1 MNQPTDHELV
11 RQVLAGARARYS
23 HLVERHQAR
32 LYRFALGMLSRPEE
46 ARACVE
52 EAFVRGYSRLKECPD
67 KSRFGVWIFGM
78 VRVGCRDRPGAEG
91 TGPDT
96 SGAPAAPARR
106 QETAGEDAPRAPT
119 STLQE
124 AIRVLPD
131 PDLREVFLLKHVEGL
146 DFSEVAELLETDLD
160 EVRRRVRRAR
170 EALLIGLG

>member
-1 MNQPTDHELV
+1 MSHPTDAELV
-11 RQVLAGARARYS
+11 RQVLAGARDRYS
-23 HLVERHQAR
+23 HLVERHQKR

-52 EAFVRGYSRLKECPD
+52 EAFVRGYTRLGECPD
-67 KSRFGVWIFGM
+67 GGRFHVWVFSM
-78 VRVGCRDRPGAEG
+78 VRAGCRDRLDAGGTAPEG
-91 TGPDT
+91 
-96 SGAPAAPARR
+96 SAARLPRR
-106 QETAGEDAPRAPT
+106 EGLANSPT

-146 DFSEVAELLETDLD
+146 DFGEVAQLLGTDRD

-170 EALLIGLG
+170 EALLIGMG

>member
-1 MNQPTDHELV
+1 MNAPTDAELV

-23 HLVERHQAR
+23 HLLQRHQAW
-32 LYRFALGMLSRPEE
+32 LYRFALGMLSEPRT
-46 ARACVE
+46 ARASVE
-52 EAFVRGYSRLKECPD
+52 ECFVRGYTGLRECPD
-67 KSRFGVWIFGM
+67 HDRFGVWIFGM
-78 VRVGCRDRPGAEG
+78 VRGDCRARLDAKASGGESFGTPERPQEA
-91 TGPDT
+91 GPGSDQK
-96 SGAPAAPARR
+96 GAP
-106 QETAGEDAPRAPT
+106 

-146 DFSEVAELLETDLD
+146 EFGEVADLLETDPD

>member
-1 MNQPTDHELV
+1 MNALTDAELV

-23 HLVERHQAR
+23 HLLERHQAR
-32 LYRFALGMLSRPEE
+32 LYRFALGMLSDPSA
-46 ARACVE
+46 ARGCVE
-52 EAFVRGYSRLKECPD
+52 ECFVRGYARLRECPD
-67 KSRFGVWIFGM
+67 RDRFGVWIFGM
-78 VRVGCRDRPGAEG
+78 VRGDCRARLDAKATGDESSGTPEGRREAGPGSG
-91 TGPDT
+91 QKGP
-96 SGAPAAPARR
+96 P
-106 QETAGEDAPRAPT
+106 

-146 DFSEVAELLETDLD
+146 DFGEVADLLETDLD